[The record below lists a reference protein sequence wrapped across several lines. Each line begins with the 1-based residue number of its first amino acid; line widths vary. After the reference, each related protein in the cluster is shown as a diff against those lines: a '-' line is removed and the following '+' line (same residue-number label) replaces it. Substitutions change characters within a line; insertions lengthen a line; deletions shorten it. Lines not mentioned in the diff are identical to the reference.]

1 MKICNG
7 LLYQKQSSFSGLR
20 FELAYETI
28 TSIDRFSTNRRTS
41 LARRLLHGPFQKTPL
56 YRTRRDAPNPRKYV
70 FRHPTVIRA
79 GDVEHIRTCEQ

>member
-1 MKICNG
+1 MTRGTYVASQVPVLSCTCFATRVPDSVG
-7 LLYQKQSSFSGLR
+7 
-20 FELAYETI
+20 I
-28 TSIDRFSTNRRTS
+28 TCK
-41 LARRLLHGPFQKTPL
+41 HE